1 MCIGRNKDVLHHRM
15 QRRIQNPRIL
25 SLDCNLKFKKGES
38 QTNIELSGEMD
49 FNRILELDKEYIKKC
64 AMI

>member
-1 MCIGRNKDVLHHRM
+1 M

-25 SLDCNLKFKKGES
+25 SLDYNLKFKKGES